1 VSLDWEPSL
10 GEKEI
15 IVSVDPENTLNE
27 WEEDNNSASQR
38 LWVRNLPDLQIDQTD
53 ITFSPLFPLGDEE
66 FQIICTIHNRGESS
80 SENVVV
86 AFYYLQNNQPVEIGR
101 TTISRISLG
110 EEKQTQIT
118 AVLPYGSYEI
128 LVKID
133 PENSI
138 QESNGENN
146 SATKMLTMT
155 SPMPTLLPDLVV
167 MSEEISFKPESP
179 HDQTNIQLTGK
190 IHNLGGRYAY
200 NVKVSFFDGSPYE
213 EGQEVATVTIHEI
226 PPNGEVPVSAEF
238 NLSAGDH
245 NVFLFADYEDN
256 IIENNEKNNFGIIY
270 IPVRQ
275 YVPLPDFVFLDYYA
289 LDPDPPLQNHEGKI
303 YIKVKNI
310 GFEPGENVKVWCY
323 GYGWNPN
330 TYQED
335 DFWVEKVV
343 DKILPGEEKLVEF
356 NYTPHLVTSYQI
368 VCEVNYDYSIEEIQ
382 YDNNWYGFS
391 IDVWPESPDLYI
403 REGSLSYNI
412 TCTGDLVIHAN
423 IENRGNQ
430 DVYSVKVEFRE
441 ESEHGELLGSRII
454 QVIPARSSKSTSLSL
469 SLSEHKNLR
478 TVYVE
483 VDPDNEINE
492 SDEENNSYSISF
504 PGVNLTCLYLTWQWI
519 EGRRVKFSTSI
530 KNYGYFPAAGFSVK
544 FYRGEK
550 FPELIGEE
558 YIELLNPNGTTQAA
572 IEWEVPDGEHVITVI
587 VDADEEINESN
598 EDDNKRAC
606 RIDINKPEIYVK
618 SLTFEPEV
626 GEVGEEMIIKVV
638 VRNRGFASATLTR
651 ARLHVSLSNTSGCW
665 DSYQEK
671 ENLNIEL
678 SPDEECTI
686 EFLFTPE
693 TWGMGYV
700 YVSIDFHP
708 IDIYEGAYGQRDL
721 VVAYYPPELP
731 ADFLV
736 REEGINISDEFPI
749 KGEFLFFYGTIYNPG
764 KDALPPTVAQL
775 FLGGHENGGTQIGED
790 VEIPS
795 IPAYGSYT
803 VEIPIGTLPVGTHH
817 LYFRVDPY
825 NQVEEGDET
834 NNQVWVPVIVEEEKP
849 HYIEESIEKGK
860 NWLLSQQLEDGTWGE
875 PCKFDVTA
883 LIVLAL
889 LHAGVD
895 PSNPKLAKSIQFLK
909 EHKWSYTYGASL
921 FLNVALYLPKEASD
935 WEKINEAVQWI
946 LDSQNRDGGF
956 SYYPDYRSDNS
967 NSQFALLGL
976 LAAQQQGIEIS
987 KEVIE
992 KAEIWFLK
1000 NQDYDRSGGWGYYRD
1015 YYWAPSTYG
1024 SMTAA
1029 GIMGLKIG
1037 GQTFVNQPLIN
1048 GFEWLK
1054 THFTVSENPC
1064 WLKQYHYYYLYSLE
1078 RACGVPPSQ
1087 QYIGTHLW
1095 YREGVEYLVSQ
1106 QYPDGHW
1113 ESSCEAWR
1121 GWDEVEDYITTAY
1134 ALLFL
1139 TKALPVAP
1147 NLTETSEDIIL
1158 PDTPL
1163 RDGESITFT
1172 VRVRNTGIL
1181 EARNVKVI
1189 VSAQENLDTGIPI
1202 QEFTVSRVPSL
1213 GEKTFE
1219 ITWTAVKGIKYLSIW
1234 ADPDNEIEETNE
1246 NDNFGYKEIQM
1257 VSLPDL
1263 TLSQDDIQ
1271 FLPESPLEGESVK
1284 IQLTIHNKGGSDAEN
1299 VKVRVYHG
1307 EPSNNQ
1313 LIGENT
1319 LSSIPS

>member
-1 VSLDWEPSL
+1 VKGKLILPLLLLPFLLSASIQDGIDYLINTQTPHGNWESPSVASFPCTIEVLLTLISLSVEDEAIQRGIEWVKNQNVEKYPYYLSLKIKLLQAIGENVEEELEVLKNLKEENGWGLEKGYLASLEDTYPAISTLPDEDSLSFLLSHQEENGSWKNSLYLTSRIILSLSSFSNPADVKNSLEKACNWLFSQKSDEGAFGEKILYTCCAILALLEFGYQKQELSSSLNYLSSQQEENGSWENDPFITALALRALSKKKPDLKVGKDDISITPVSPQIGQSIHIEATIKNIGDEGVPEGIKVEILVKDVQQTSKIGETTLPALQPGEDFTVSLDWEPSL

-790 VEIPS
+790 VEIPP
-795 IPAYGSYT
+795 IMPA
-803 VEIPIGTLPVGTHH
+803 
-817 LYFRVDPY
+817 
-825 NQVEEGDET
+825 
-834 NNQVWVPVIVEEEKP
+834 
-849 HYIEESIEKGK
+849 
-860 NWLLSQQLEDGTWGE
+860 
-875 PCKFDVTA
+875 
-883 LIVLAL
+883 
-889 LHAGVD
+889 
-895 PSNPKLAKSIQFLK
+895 
-909 EHKWSYTYGASL
+909 
-921 FLNVALYLPKEASD
+921 
-935 WEKINEAVQWI
+935 AV
-946 LDSQNRDGGF
+946 
-956 SYYPDYRSDNS
+956 
-967 NSQFALLGL
+967 
-976 LAAQQQGIEIS
+976 
-987 KEVIE
+987 
-992 KAEIWFLK
+992 
-1000 NQDYDRSGGWGYYRD
+1000 
-1015 YYWAPSTYG
+1015 
-1024 SMTAA
+1024 
-1029 GIMGLKIG
+1029 
-1037 GQTFVNQPLIN
+1037 
-1048 GFEWLK
+1048 
-1054 THFTVSENPC
+1054 
-1064 WLKQYHYYYLYSLE
+1064 
-1078 RACGVPPSQ
+1078 
-1087 QYIGTHLW
+1087 
-1095 YREGVEYLVSQ
+1095 
-1106 QYPDGHW
+1106 
-1113 ESSCEAWR
+1113 
-1121 GWDEVEDYITTAY
+1121 
-1134 ALLFL
+1134 
-1139 TKALPVAP
+1139 
-1147 NLTETSEDIIL
+1147 IL
-1158 PDTPL
+1158 P
-1163 RDGESITFT
+1163 
-1172 VRVRNTGIL
+1172 
-1181 EARNVKVI
+1181 
-1189 VSAQENLDTGIPI
+1189 
-1202 QEFTVSRVPSL
+1202 
-1213 GEKTFE
+1213 
-1219 ITWTAVKGIKYLSIW
+1219 
-1234 ADPDNEIEETNE
+1234 
-1246 NDNFGYKEIQM
+1246 
-1257 VSLPDL
+1257 
-1263 TLSQDDIQ
+1263 
-1271 FLPESPLEGESVK
+1271 
-1284 IQLTIHNKGGSDAEN
+1284 
-1299 VKVRVYHG
+1299 
-1307 EPSNNQ
+1307 
-1313 LIGENT
+1313 
-1319 LSSIPS
+1319 